1 MANPDSSSRLGFR
14 RAFPL
19 DPDPFVRSRTRSLRT
34 KLAALLWPVAVK
46 AHQWFTPRLDLAA
59 LDSVLVLGNQKTG
72 STAIARLLA
81 AYGELGVAS
90 DIHLLQSADLQV
102 TNDPA
107 WVGAFIQQARYYF
120 RQSVIKENA
129 LTPATGALLDVL
141 PKARP
146 IYITRHP
153 VHNIRSI
160 LDRLNL
166 PGTPRPLDA
175 LELEDDGWTSI
186 VDSRHL
192 GFEAADHIASLAQ
205 RWTYMTAIYRR
216 HRDRLTLVP
225 MRTLW
230 RTSWRRSN
238 TSPANSA
245 SLHARTSGRCWTFR
259 FSRAAPIVQRRLRR
273 SFRLM
278 RWLSSTGTAP
288 QEWTHSTTNRSLR
301 PRPHDCLAA
310 TDGATGGSGQR
321 ALSLDAEAPRQRTAC
336 AHLSQRR

>member
-90 DIHLLQSADLQV
+90 DIHLLQSADVQV

-107 WVGAFIQQARYYF
+107 WVGAFIQRARYYF

-175 LELEDDGWTSI
+175 LEIEDDGWTSI

-216 HRDRLTLVP
+216 HRDRLTLVRYEDFMADKLATIQQLAGQLDIAARQDIRP
-225 MRTLW
+225 LLDVPFQPCGSHRSEAP
-230 RTSWRRSN
+230 TSFFSADALAIINRHCATGMDALN
-238 TSPANSA
+238 YEPITASA
-245 SLHARTSGRCWTFR
+245 SS
-259 FSRAAPIVQRRLRR
+259 
-273 SFRLM
+273 
-278 RWLSSTGTAP
+278 
-288 QEWTHSTTNRSLR
+288 
-301 PRPHDCLAA
+301 
-310 TDGATGGSGQR
+310 
-321 ALSLDAEAPRQRTAC
+321 
-336 AHLSQRR
+336 